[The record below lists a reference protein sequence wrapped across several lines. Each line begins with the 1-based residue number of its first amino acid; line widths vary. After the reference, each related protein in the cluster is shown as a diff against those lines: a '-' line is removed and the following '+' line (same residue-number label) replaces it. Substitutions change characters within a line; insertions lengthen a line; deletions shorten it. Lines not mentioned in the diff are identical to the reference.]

1 MERIE
6 CCSFIIT
13 MKIFETERLTIR
25 TLDENDIDR
34 LVEYRSKKTVS
45 QYQSWNR
52 YTKRDAVKL
61 IKKCRDTVIEHKK
74 GLCSLVLQSKGA
86 SILLVIYI

>member
-1 MERIE
+1 
-6 CCSFIIT
+6 

-61 IKKCRDTVIEHKK
+61 IKKCKDTVIEHKK
-74 GLCSLVLQSKGA
+74 RVYAVWYYNQREPA
-86 SILLVIYI
+86 SYW